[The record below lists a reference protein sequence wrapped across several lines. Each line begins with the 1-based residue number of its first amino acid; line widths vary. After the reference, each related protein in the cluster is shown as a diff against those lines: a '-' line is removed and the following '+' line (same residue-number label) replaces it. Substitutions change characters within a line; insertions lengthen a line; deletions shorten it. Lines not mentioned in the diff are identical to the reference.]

1 MKKSITKITS
11 ILTAAM
17 LAVTPAFQ
25 YAPAFYAAESESTE
39 ELTDTVKQEVVRRIK
54 AIEKADD
61 DYIYCDISDLNLP
74 ESSKQELKDY
84 INELTADD
92 AGMYWMEW
100 CVPLA
105 SENKITK
112 VGISLKEK
120 YYQADL
126 KSIDKATA
134 RQDYE
139 ILQKRLANGE
149 LKTIL
154 KERLLGDGLEK
165 HTVDV
170 RDLKLYA
177 IDDSVLTEL
186 ISEDAD
192 LYWILEF
199 EFEDDYYL
207 AGTDEE
213 KEKYHLRKIKPTVK
227 EKYQDTSF
235 EYDVNLELARQDF
248 EELQERL
255 KVEGWQQILKERI
268 QNSVQG
274 NTQST
279 LEFWINIRDLN
290 IQMEAAE
297 LEAYIG
303 KLGFTDPY
311 CFAVGD
317 RLSAKSD
324 REGKYIERIALKPYL
339 DYRKED
345 GSGVDY
351 DKLFQ
356 SFYHYRYRISSLTS
370 QMDENMSDVEKTF
383 AVQQWVTRELDYNL
397 ECASNLYQML
407 DDGFAICEYYMV
419 LTTNLLQ
426 ICDVPVYDIASDSMN
441 HAWNMVKLDG
451 KYYHID
457 NTWNDGGHITNDE
470 GISGT
475 QYFLRSDERFYNIIS
490 PHYDWYCTNL
500 SKTPVSDSED
510 AFDGYIFRD
519 VEAKNQNTRY
529 SYYKGYWYYFG
540 SNVIYRSKIDGTDK
554 EIVARYGDSGNTIV
568 NLFVYKDRIYLAL
581 QDGVYV
587 TDMADFVAGKTDM
600 ECVYD
605 VKEDAKLSYID
616 QFTIKQDALR
626 PGQNGVVTVI
636 PLENQSSLNMKETS
650 MELTVGDVV
659 KGDVDYISESGSEAI
674 WGTDNMD
681 VLEVSADGT
690 ITAKAEGTATVYAG
704 VDDCMDKMQV
714 TVTKAADAKD
724 YDKLSEIKNGYTF
737 ETDSELGVQT
747 IQGISS
753 DSSVSA
759 LKKKFAGANIVIRNA
774 EGRQLENNQM
784 VGSGCTINLLKD
796 GTVVDRAVV
805 LIKGDAD
812 GNGEIDVMDM
822 EAIQKDLLGIS
833 TLGGIYQKAAL
844 VTYNETE
851 LSVLDMEAIQK
862 HILGIRE
869 IV

>member
-1 MKKSITKITS
+1 
-11 ILTAAM
+11 
-17 LAVTPAFQ
+17 
-25 YAPAFYAAESESTE
+25 
-39 ELTDTVKQEVVRRIK
+39 
-54 AIEKADD
+54 
-61 DYIYCDISDLNLP
+61 
-74 ESSKQELKDY
+74 
-84 INELTADD
+84 
-92 AGMYWMEW
+92 
-100 CVPLA
+100 
-105 SENKITK
+105 
-112 VGISLKEK
+112 
-120 YYQADL
+120 
-126 KSIDKATA
+126 
-134 RQDYE
+134 
-139 ILQKRLANGE
+139 
-149 LKTIL
+149 
-154 KERLLGDGLEK
+154 
-165 HTVDV
+165 
-170 RDLKLYA
+170 
-177 IDDSVLTEL
+177 
-186 ISEDAD
+186 
-192 LYWILEF
+192 
-199 EFEDDYYL
+199 
-207 AGTDEE
+207 
-213 KEKYHLRKIKPTVK
+213 
-227 EKYQDTSF
+227 
-235 EYDVNLELARQDF
+235 
-248 EELQERL
+248 
-255 KVEGWQQILKERI
+255 
-268 QNSVQG
+268 
-274 NTQST
+274 
-279 LEFWINIRDLN
+279 
-290 IQMEAAE
+290 
-297 LEAYIG
+297 
-303 KLGFTDPY
+303 
-311 CFAVGD
+311 
-317 RLSAKSD
+317 
-324 REGKYIERIALKPYL
+324 
-339 DYRKED
+339 
-345 GSGVDY
+345 
-351 DKLFQ
+351 
-356 SFYHYRYRISSLTS
+356 
-370 QMDENMSDVEKTF
+370 
-383 AVQQWVTRELDYNL
+383 
-397 ECASNLYQML
+397 
-407 DDGFAICEYYMV
+407 
-419 LTTNLLQ
+419 
-426 ICDVPVYDIASDSMN
+426 MN

-475 QYFLRSDERFYNIIS
+475 QYFLRSDERFYKMIS

-500 SKTPVSDSED
+500 SGTPVSDSED

-674 WGTDNMD
+674 WGTDNKD
-681 VLEVSADGT
+681 VLEVSADGWV
-690 ITAKAEGTATVYAG
+690 TAKAEGTATVYAG

-747 IQGISS
+747 VQGISS

-759 LKKKFAGANIVIRNA
+759 LKKKFAGANIIIRNA

-812 GNGEIDVMDM
+812 GDGQIDVMDM
-822 EAIQKDLLGIS
+822 EAVQKDLLGMKK
-833 TLGGIYQKAAL
+833 LGGIYQKAAL
-844 VTYNETE
+844 VTRDETE
-851 LSVLDMEAIQK
+851 LSILDMEAIQK
-862 HILGIRE
+862 HILGIRK

>member
-1 MKKSITKITS
+1 
-11 ILTAAM
+11 
-17 LAVTPAFQ
+17 
-25 YAPAFYAAESESTE
+25 
-39 ELTDTVKQEVVRRIK
+39 
-54 AIEKADD
+54 
-61 DYIYCDISDLNLP
+61 
-74 ESSKQELKDY
+74 
-84 INELTADD
+84 
-92 AGMYWMEW
+92 
-100 CVPLA
+100 
-105 SENKITK
+105 
-112 VGISLKEK
+112 
-120 YYQADL
+120 
-126 KSIDKATA
+126 
-134 RQDYE
+134 
-139 ILQKRLANGE
+139 
-149 LKTIL
+149 
-154 KERLLGDGLEK
+154 
-165 HTVDV
+165 
-170 RDLKLYA
+170 
-177 IDDSVLTEL
+177 
-186 ISEDAD
+186 
-192 LYWILEF
+192 
-199 EFEDDYYL
+199 
-207 AGTDEE
+207 
-213 KEKYHLRKIKPTVK
+213 
-227 EKYQDTSF
+227 
-235 EYDVNLELARQDF
+235 
-248 EELQERL
+248 
-255 KVEGWQQILKERI
+255 
-268 QNSVQG
+268 
-274 NTQST
+274 
-279 LEFWINIRDLN
+279 
-290 IQMEAAE
+290 
-297 LEAYIG
+297 
-303 KLGFTDPY
+303 
-311 CFAVGD
+311 
-317 RLSAKSD
+317 
-324 REGKYIERIALKPYL
+324 
-339 DYRKED
+339 
-345 GSGVDY
+345 
-351 DKLFQ
+351 
-356 SFYHYRYRISSLTS
+356 
-370 QMDENMSDVEKTF
+370 MSDVEKTF
-383 AVQQWVTRELDYNL
+383 AVQQWVTREIDYNL
-397 ECASNLYQML
+397 QCSHNLYQML
-407 DDGFAICEYYMV
+407 DDGFAICQYYTE

-426 ICDVPVYDIASDSMN
+426 IYDVPVYDIASNPMN

-475 QYFLRSDERFYNIIS
+475 QYFLRSDERFYNMIS

-500 SKTPVSDSED
+500 SGTPVSDSED

-636 PLENQSSLNMKETS
+636 PLENQSSLNIKETS

-674 WGTDNMD
+674 WGTDNTD
-681 VLEVSADGT
+681 VLEVSADGWV
-690 ITAKAEGTATVYAG
+690 TAKAEGTATVYAG

-812 GNGEIDVMDM
+812 GDGQIDVMDM
-822 EAIQKDLLGIS
+822 EAVQKDLLGMKK
-833 TLGGIYQKAAL
+833 LGGIYQKAAL
-844 VTYNETE
+844 VTRDETE
-851 LSVLDMEAIQK
+851 LSILDMEAIQK
-862 HILGIRE
+862 HILGIRK

>member
-1 MKKSITKITS
+1 M
-11 ILTAAM
+11 
-17 LAVTPAFQ
+17 
-25 YAPAFYAAESESTE
+25 
-39 ELTDTVKQEVVRRIK
+39 
-54 AIEKADD
+54 
-61 DYIYCDISDLNLP
+61 
-74 ESSKQELKDY
+74 
-84 INELTADD
+84 
-92 AGMYWMEW
+92 
-100 CVPLA
+100 
-105 SENKITK
+105 
-112 VGISLKEK
+112 
-120 YYQADL
+120 
-126 KSIDKATA
+126 
-134 RQDYE
+134 
-139 ILQKRLANGE
+139 
-149 LKTIL
+149 
-154 KERLLGDGLEK
+154 
-165 HTVDV
+165 
-170 RDLKLYA
+170 
-177 IDDSVLTEL
+177 
-186 ISEDAD
+186 
-192 LYWILEF
+192 
-199 EFEDDYYL
+199 
-207 AGTDEE
+207 
-213 KEKYHLRKIKPTVK
+213 
-227 EKYQDTSF
+227 
-235 EYDVNLELARQDF
+235 
-248 EELQERL
+248 
-255 KVEGWQQILKERI
+255 EGWQQILKERI
-268 QNSVQG
+268 QDSVRENAQ
-274 NTQST
+274 NT
-279 LEFWINIRDLN
+279 LDFRINIRDLN

-311 CFAVGD
+311 CFAVGEGS
-317 RLSAKSD
+317 SAKSD
-324 REGKYIERIALKPYL
+324 REGKYIERIGLRPRL

-370 QMDENMSDVEKTF
+370 QMDESMSDVEKTF
-383 AVQQWVTRELDYNL
+383 AVQQWVTREIDYNL
-397 ECASNLYQML
+397 QCSHNLYKML
-407 DDGFAICEYYMV
+407 DDGFAICQYYTE

-426 ICDVPVYDIASDSMN
+426 IYDVPVYDIASNPMN

-475 QYFLRSDERFYNIIS
+475 QYFLRSDERFYKMIS

-500 SKTPVSDSED
+500 SGTPVSDSED

-674 WGTDNMD
+674 WGTDNKD
-681 VLEVSADGT
+681 VLEVSADGWV
-690 ITAKAEGTATVYAG
+690 TAKAEGTATVYAG

-724 YDKLSEIKNGYTF
+724 YDKLSEI
-737 ETDSELGVQT
+737 
-747 IQGISS
+747 
-753 DSSVSA
+753 
-759 LKKKFAGANIVIRNA
+759 
-774 EGRQLENNQM
+774 
-784 VGSGCTINLLKD
+784 
-796 GTVVDRAVV
+796 
-805 LIKGDAD
+805 
-812 GNGEIDVMDM
+812 
-822 EAIQKDLLGIS
+822 
-833 TLGGIYQKAAL
+833 
-844 VTYNETE
+844 
-851 LSVLDMEAIQK
+851 
-862 HILGIRE
+862 
-869 IV
+869 